1 MITELEDNVV
11 QIQNSSEFNIQELE
25 DKVANLTSEQEN
37 QRRLSSSLMK
47 SEASMEVQGKL
58 KDNIVKFGDHL
69 YTLNNAVQQL
79 EAKMDQQLPP
89 FGKIEEIEKFMQSH
103 NHNLLERIERLE
115 KPTALNS
122 SSDL

>member
-11 QIQNSSEFNIQELE
+11 QIQNSTEFNIQELE